1 LGGYTRPTITVG
13 DRWLYSIRRYAAAC
27 LSVALVCL
35 ALAPVGVARAERS
48 RGGGGGAVTL
58 RYRFVPG
65 QTVSYAVA
73 LVQRGDVSALTA
85 APDAPLTALARDSVA
100 TYVASDQEHRRVLG
114 VDAAGN
120 GRIILT
126 VDHPYETIN
135 GRFIP
140 PPADRRFVTLGAF
153 TVAPD
158 GTQLAGP
165 DERSRSDLAE
175 NGPVL
180 PVTPVA
186 LGAHWTTHVWLAVPG
201 VALLVRRVTSVDT
214 LVGFTQAGGEPVA
227 LIDARLPLYATTVMA
242 VGGEAAHVEE
252 TGMEAVRFAVG
263 VESGQVV
270 SSVQRIV
277 TSVTVRQGADI
288 LRETFTIDATQR
300 RLSTVG

>member
-1 LGGYTRPTITVG
+1 M
-13 DRWLYSIRRYAAAC
+13 IRRYAAVC
-27 LSVALVCL
+27 LSVALAFL
-35 ALAPVGVARAERS
+35 TLAPVGVAHAQHAH
-48 RGGGGGAVTL
+48 GGGGGAVTL

-65 QTVSYAVA
+65 QNVSYAVA
-73 LVQRGDVSALTA
+73 LVQRSTVSTLAA
-85 APDAPLTALARDSVA
+85 APDAPLTILAHDSAA

-120 GRIILT
+120 GRITLT

-140 PPADRRFVTLGAF
+140 PPADRRFVTLGTF
-153 TVAPD
+153 TVASD

-180 PVTPVA
+180 PATPVA

-214 LVGFTQAGGEPVA
+214 LVDFKQAGGEPVA
-227 LIDARLPLYATTVMA
+227 LIDARIPLYATTVMA

-252 TGMEAVRFAVG
+252 AGVEAVRFAVG

-277 TSVTVRQGADI
+277 TDVTVRQGADV

-300 RLSTVG
+300 RLSTAG